1 MPVGKHPE
9 AIEAAAVQ
17 AAAMVDRML
26 GFRDDAGSA
35 QLALWQAR
43 TTQAQRAVHRAE
55 RKRESARVKVPVML
69 AVSGVAALAGWW
81 WLTATLVALA
91 VLVGVRVV
99 QTQVPQ
105 LPPPP
110 PPPPVLPAATRTSSA
125 YAPLRRAL
133 AARGALGGL
142 VPLVSPDIGD
152 LALETGAETERVIA
166 SLASALQPVEY
177 AARTSGHTSQAAR
190 RLRADLEAAV
200 TAYEQLVRTVDE
212 AVAVRNDERL
222 DEISARVD
230 GIRVAVAALSPA
242 FPS

>member
-1 MPVGKHPE
+1 VSKHPE
-9 AIEAAAVQ
+9 ALEAAAVQ

-26 GFRDDAGSA
+26 GFRDDAGA
-35 QLALWQAR
+35 TQLALWQAR

-55 RKRESARVKVPVML
+55 RTRESARIKVPVL
-69 AVSGVAALAGWW
+69 VGVSGAAALAGWW
-81 WLTATLVALA
+81 WLATVLVVVA
-91 VLVGVRVV
+91 VLVGVRAA

-110 PPPPVLPAATRTSSA
+110 PPPPVLPAATRSSSA

-133 AARGALGGL
+133 ASRGALAGL

-166 SLASALQPVEY
+166 GLASALLPVEQ
-177 AARTSGHTSQAAR
+177 AARTSGHTSQAAA
-190 RLRADLEAAV
+190 RLRADLDKAV
-200 TAYEQLVRTVDE
+200 AAYEQLVRTVDE

-230 GIRVAVAALSPA
+230 GIRVAVAALNPA